1 MLKILHFMK
10 ARRLRGYQ
18 LEDLGKIMSEVM
30 RIPELINSVD
40 ELLSLPDVV
49 IRANELIDSEAA
61 DIDDIAEV
69 IALDPA
75 LSAQLLKLV
84 NSAFYSFP
92 SKIETI
98 SRAIMVTGV
107 NELRSLIMSASA
119 VAVFNR
125 IAPDIIDMDD
135 FWFRSVYVGLAAKQ
149 ISGDRRK
156 AEKMF
161 LMGLLHDVG
170 RIVLFNRDVDSA
182 NRILAEVQTS
192 SKKLYEIERD
202 VLGYTISEVS
212 AALLENWGLAE
223 SLWHPIQAM
232 FSDEPTADIANDAR
246 ILQLAA
252 RLADCTDPDQKTT
265 NEEFRALQQATG
277 LLEDAHVK
285 PEDLE
290 EIMTEVNLYCFEV
303 LSVINPDASLV
314 F

>member
-1 MLKILHFMK
+1 
-10 ARRLRGYQ
+10 
-18 LEDLGKIMSEVM
+18 MSEVM
-30 RIPELINSVD
+30 QIPELIDRVE

-49 IRANELIDSEAA
+49 IRANELIDSEEA

-69 IALDPA
+69 IALDPS

-149 ISGDRRK
+149 VSGDRRK

-170 RIVLFNRDVDSA
+170 KIVLFSRDVDSA
-182 NRILAEVQTS
+182 NRILAEAQTS

-212 AALLENWGLAE
+212 AALLESWGLAE
-223 SLWHPIQAM
+223 SLWRPIQAM
-232 FSDEPTADIANDAR
+232 YSDEPAADIANDAR

-252 RLADCTDPDQKTT
+252 RLADCTDPDQQTT

-277 LLEDAHVK
+277 LLEDTHVK
-285 PEDLE
+285 PEELE

-303 LSVINPDASLV
+303 LSVINPDAALV